1 VHVGSCAIGEDFQP
15 PGVPAFRAR
24 MNEGTR
30 GRKMEHLVEGVG
42 DAIAKE
48 SWYAAVTLALV
59 LPDACAVIEHPLAH
73 VGARYQAWAN
83 TYLVPHVTAGGRSYL
98 TGREL
103 YRLRCVFLHEADL
116 RVSDDVPQH
125 PDNGVAMFEVLNEV
139 GLLVSESDVVPC
151 RGLATLPGP
160 ADRHLRRWRE
170 RLVRVGLS
178 RC

>member
-1 VHVGSCAIGEDFQP
+1 
-15 PGVPAFRAR
+15 
-24 MNEGTR
+24 M
-30 GRKMEHLVEGVG
+30 
-42 DAIAKE
+42 
-48 SWYAAVTLALV
+48 
-59 LPDACAVIEHPLAH
+59 
-73 VGARYQAWAN
+73 GARYQAWAN